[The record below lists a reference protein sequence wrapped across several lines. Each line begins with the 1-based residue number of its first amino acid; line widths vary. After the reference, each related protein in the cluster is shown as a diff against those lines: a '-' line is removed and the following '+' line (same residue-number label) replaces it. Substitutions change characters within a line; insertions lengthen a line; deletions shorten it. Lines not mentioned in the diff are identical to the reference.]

1 MKQLLPIWSFLLL
14 AVLTACNSRES
25 QEMEAALEQAKAVYG
40 DGNLEIEVD
49 TVLFIPGLSE
59 APAYFAGKRQYG
71 KAALAALLN
80 GYTEKDFDKEAAMLS
95 FKEAEHY
102 GELAQDS
109 LTMARAEYWM
119 GKMLYE
125 EGKIKETLPLLKAS
139 FDLIGNR
146 KIDRSI
152 VENGMAAAY
161 ILLHQL
167 DSAEMFLQNSLHD
180 AQTSGSKITE
190 QKALQN
196 LALLYWIQGDN
207 DGALACLR
215 RVLEHETVDKETSVK
230 VFLTFGNTFMT
241 MNEPDSAAWYYRRM
255 EEIMSDGRLKSV
267 TKVSAYDAL
276 LNFAKKKGNDS
287 LALQYYEKHESAL
300 FEVMNQRQ
308 KQTVYRI
315 QKQYDYETLQNTM
328 NKKVIQR
335 HRVILVF
342 GLLLLVLFVII
353 LVLQHRHNQMLKS
366 EEELRRQLNAIKED
380 LNQAV
385 DISVIDKV
393 VVSQLRNIIVANHMM
408 RRTQNTKNEWLPLL
422 FEVMGGKD
430 NVFEA
435 AKTIIEVAYPTLFS
449 VILEKHP
456 NLSDTEAK
464 VCLMSCFE
472 LTNAEIAEL
481 LDLSTNT
488 INQNRSTL
496 RKKLNLGSE
505 KMSKQLRELIAK

>member
-1 MKQLLPIWSFLLL
+1 MKHCFFLFVVFTAAL
-14 AVLTACNSRES
+14 LTACNPYPRKSVR
-25 QEMEAALEQAKAVYG
+25 MNDALEQAKAVYG

-59 APAYFAGKRQYG
+59 APDYFAGKRQYG

-109 LTMARAEYWM
+109 LTMARAEYWI

-125 EGKIKETLPLLKAS
+125 EGNIKETLPLLKAS

-180 AQTSGSKITE
+180 AQISGSEITE
-190 QKALQN
+190 RKALQN
-196 LALLYWIQGDN
+196 LALLCWLQGDN
-207 DGALACLR
+207 NEALASLR
-215 RVLEHETVDKETSVK
+215 RVLEHETVEKETSVK

-241 MNEPDSAAWYYRRM
+241 MNEPDSAALYYRRM
-255 EEIMSDGRLKSV
+255 EEIMSVGRLKSV

-276 LNFAKKKGNDS
+276 LNFAKKQGNDS

-308 KQTVYRI
+308 KQTNYRI
-315 QKQYDYETLQNTM
+315 QKQYDYAALRNEMSQKMAQNQRIVALAVVLLLCVLVWVLFRSAQASKREARANANLFHFM
-328 NKKVIQR
+328 QQNKALVESNMAQEEKTVHVEQQLSDRLFARLYAMQKLDYCLKNPVDKIALKDLER
-335 HRVILVF
+335 EVF
-342 GLLLLVLFVII
+342 GTGDHWNAVKEVLVNLYPG
-353 LVLQHRHNQMLKS
+353 LWESLKLKYP
-366 EEELRRQLNAIKED
+366 EMDEMELRVCMLSRLK
-380 LNQAV
+380 L
-385 DISVIDKV
+385 SR
-393 VVSQLRNIIVANHMM
+393 L
-408 RRTQNTKNEWLPLL
+408 
-422 FEVMGGKD
+422 G
-430 NVFEA
+430 EA
-435 AKTIIEVAYPTLFS
+435 ALLGISTS
-449 VILEKHP
+449 VLDK
-456 NLSDTEAK
+456 LRTK
-464 VCLMSCFE
+464 V
-472 LTNAEIAEL
+472 
-481 LDLSTNT
+481 
-488 INQNRSTL
+488 
-496 RKKLNLGSE
+496 RKVMEQDNNP
-505 KMSKQLRELIAK
+505 